1 MRAVVDFHAAA
12 SGEAGNLRSMGSNR
26 LKERTS
32 GKRSQSTVTIRL
44 TLAEHAKLEELAAGM
59 TLSTYVR
66 ACLFEQEEKRRRRRP
81 QTTVADKRAMAE
93 VLALLG
99 QSRIA
104 NNLNQLAYQANI
116 GELEMDE
123 REVRQIAEAYAY
135 VGQMRQM
142 LIKALRAN
150 A

>member
-1 MRAVVDFHAAA
+1 MSAVVDFHAAA